1 MTAVIGRVAAVNDF
15 LESAEDD
22 DLEDITTS
30 PAILSFF
37 NIHLLT
43 DQNDF

>member
-1 MTAVIGRVAAVNDF
+1 MAAVIGSVAAVNDF
-15 LESAEDD
+15 LESDEDD
-22 DLEDITTS
+22 EDITTS